1 MAKVVPGYP
10 FSEYVS
16 AGPALSP
23 EGSET
28 ADSLVALVKRRLLPK
43 EFCAKHGLA
52 EKQAE
57 VEAFVRSIDATSIHR
72 PVSPAALEDLL
83 TELKKLL
90 EGNPEAE
97 GIARAVSVEMHGYRL
112 LQPLFDDFELEEI
125 MVNGVR
131 RPVIVVHR
139 KYGMC
144 RADLQFATDK
154 DYREFLMQV
163 CGSTT
168 SHYYDGRLADGSRV
182 NVMLPPAVVEP
193 VVTIRKFR
201 KEQLSMIDLISNR
214 TITPELAAFLWACI
228 DGFGVYPLNIL
239 VIGGPASGKT
249 STLKAIAAFIPPGD
263 RVITVEDTRE
273 INLGGC
279 ENWVALE
286 ATEKITLDDLLK
298 NTLRMRP
305 DRILVGEVRGS
316 EAITLF
322 TAMNVG
328 QRGMIGTM
336 HAYTGREAVKRLEN
350 APMTVPRALIPL
362 VNVMIVQQKIPTAS
376 GAFVRRIM
384 EVSEV
389 SKMEDQI
396 ALNEV
401 FKWNEETNEIERT
414 PMPITMLE
422 RLSKATGQPI
432 TVLSEELENRARILE
447 YLRERGVNSQ
457 QDVNTFLSKYYAES
471 FGRKT
476 KGS

>member
-16 AGPALSP
+16 AGPALSQ
-23 EGSET
+23 EAKEL
-28 ADSLVALVKRRLLPK
+28 ADAFILVVKRRSLPK
-43 EFCAKHGLA
+43 EFCVKYGLT

-57 VEAFVRSIDATSIHR
+57 VEAFVRSVDATSIHK
-72 PVSPAALEDLL
+72 PLAPSAMDDLL
-83 TELKKLL
+83 VELKKIF

-97 GIARAVSVEMHGYRL
+97 GIARYVSVEVHGYRL

-131 RPVIVVHR
+131 KPVMVVHR
-139 KYGMC
+139 AHGIC
-144 RADLQFATDK
+144 RSDLAFSTDK
-154 DYREFLMQV
+154 EYREFIMQV
-163 CGSTT
+163 CGSTV
-168 SHYYDGRLADGSRV
+168 SYYYDGRLVDGSRV
-182 NVMLPPAVVEP
+182 NVMLPPSVVEP
-193 VVTIRKFR
+193 VVTVRKFR
-201 KEQLSMIDLISNR
+201 KEQLSLIDLIANR
-214 TITPELAAFLWACI
+214 TVTPELAAFLWVCV
-228 DGFGVYPLNIL
+228 DGFNVYPLNIL
-239 VIGGPASGKT
+239 IIGGPASGKT
-249 STLKAIAAFIPPGD
+249 STLKAIAAFIPPSE

-273 INLGGC
+273 INLGSC

-286 ATEKITLDDLLK
+286 ASEKISLDDLLK

-305 DRILVGEVRGS
+305 DRILVGEVRGA

-336 HAYTGREAVKRLEN
+336 HAYTGREAVRRLEN

-362 VNVMIVQQKIPTAS
+362 LNVLIVQQKIPTSS

-396 ALNEV
+396 ALNEI
-401 FKWNEETNEIERT
+401 FKWNDETGEIART
-414 PMPITMLE
+414 EMPITMLE

-432 TVLSEELENRARILE
+432 TALSEELDNRARILE
-447 YLRERGVNSQ
+447 YLRERNVTSQ
-457 QDVNTFLSKYYAES
+457 QDVNTFLSKYYAEA
-471 FGRKT
+471 FGRKV